1 MRCKDCSQVRRAIR
15 INVAIRWRSGTM
27 TSTVRRYVRSI
38 SRLICVLAY
47 GLSLIVAHHVQPI
60 VAKAY
65 NDVCAVQGVT
75 YGSGD
80 SVQTLLLAFAILS
93 TVILLSRSTTLIVVN
108 LIVSSITLLGA
119 VGLLFTAR
127 NTPYECF
134 TTMGTYEDHTSGL
147 EGFGFWVAV
156 VCGALVM
163 LLCVD
168 LAVWIVKK
176 AVRFW
181 RTGSFRVLRAD
192 SIDRNLDS

>member
-1 MRCKDCSQVRRAIR
+1 MI
-15 INVAIRWRSGTM
+15 
-27 TSTVRRYVRSI
+27 STIRRYVRSI

-47 GLSLIVAHHVQPI
+47 GLSLIIAHHVQPI

-80 SVQTLLLAFAILS
+80 SVQTLLLAFAVLS
-93 TVILLSRSTTLIVVN
+93 AVILLTRSTTLIVVN

-119 VGLLFTAR
+119 VGLLFTAG

-134 TTMGTYEDHTSGL
+134 TTMGTYDDHTSGL

-156 VCGALVM
+156 VCGAVVM

-168 LAVWIVKK
+168 WAVWIVKK
-176 AVRFW
+176 AV
-181 RTGSFRVLRAD
+181 GSGGQAPSGVLRAD
-192 SIDRNLDS
+192 SIDRNLDL